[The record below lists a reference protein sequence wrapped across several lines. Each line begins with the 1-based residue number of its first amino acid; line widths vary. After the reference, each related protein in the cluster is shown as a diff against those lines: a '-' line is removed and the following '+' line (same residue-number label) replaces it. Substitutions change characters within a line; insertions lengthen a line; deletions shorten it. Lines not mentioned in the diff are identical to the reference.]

1 MKSMKHLAGL
11 VGVVALFASAQASA
25 TLINFE
31 NAPSKG
37 LSDNNQVTN
46 QYASEGVTFTGAF
59 LEATGDS
66 SVPPLDT
73 NPQAFL
79 NDVTMKWDDPAESGL
94 GNWFLRSSGE
104 VASRGGPG
112 VYLTVVYATP
122 VTAASGQ
129 IWDIDGSPSGT
140 EQWSVNAYAGG
151 VLVASVMSPLGD
163 TKDATS
169 LNGKP
174 WTFDLP
180 SSTPFDSIEFAFI
193 GSKTSGV
200 GLAFDN
206 FNTNSLTTAV
216 PEPAALGMFGLGAL
230 LIGLFAGLRRRM
242 G

>member
-1 MKSMKHLAGL
+1 MKAMKYVAGL
-11 VGVVALFASAQASA
+11 VALTALFASAQASA

-31 NAPSKG
+31 DAPAKS
-37 LSDNNQVTN
+37 LADNDAVTN
-46 QYASEGVTFTGAF
+46 QYMSEGVTFTGAF

-66 SVPPLDT
+66 SLPPADT

-79 NDVTMKWDDPAESGL
+79 NDVTGNWDDPAVPGL
-94 GNWFLRSSGE
+94 GDWFLRSSGE
-104 VASRGGPG
+104 VSSRGGMG

-129 IWDIDGSPSGT
+129 IWDIDGNASDT

-151 VLVASVMSPLGD
+151 TLVASVMSPLGN

-174 WTFDLP
+174 WTFDL
-180 SSTPFDSIEFAFI
+180 SSTIPFDSIEFAFI
-193 GSKTSGV
+193 GSKTRGV

-206 FNTNSLTTAV
+206 FNTNALSV

-230 LIGLFAGLRRRM
+230 LIGLFAGLRRRVD
-242 G
+242 